1 MKNLLLSALLALTCV
16 GLTASTPDRR
26 DDNRREVRCYRSD
39 CHFRHCEKD
48 LRHCDRNH
56 THCVWQPCCKD
67 CQPGDCAYKRC
78 HGYYKHVRPDADQP
92 RRFRH
97 HRHRSHCCHD

>member
-1 MKNLLLSALLALTCV
+1 MKAMLLSILLALTCA

-39 CHFRHCEKD
+39 CHFRHCD
-48 LRHCDRNH
+48 RNFRHCDRNH
-56 THCVWQPCCKD
+56 THCVWQPCCKE
-67 CQPGDCAYKRC
+67 CQPGDCAYERC
-78 HGYYKHVRPDADQP
+78 RGYYKHVRTDADQP

-97 HRHRSHCCHD
+97 HRYRSHCCHD

>member
-1 MKNLLLSALLALTCV
+1 MKTLLLSALLALTCV

-39 CHFRHCEKD
+39 CHF
-48 LRHCDRNH
+48 RHCDRNH

-97 HRHRSHCCHD
+97 HRHRGHCCHD